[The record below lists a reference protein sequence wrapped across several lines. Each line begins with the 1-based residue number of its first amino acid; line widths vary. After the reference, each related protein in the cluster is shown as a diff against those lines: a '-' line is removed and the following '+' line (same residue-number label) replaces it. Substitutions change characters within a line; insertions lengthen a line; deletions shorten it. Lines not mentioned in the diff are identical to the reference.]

1 MFRGFERG
9 GVVDGRSHGVG
20 DWSWTGV
27 GGCEFEISTQELY
40 SLPKLPAEYMELDN
54 RINAILAEGAE
65 YAPPTSGRNIQPVQL
80 EDLDGDGQEEAVAF
94 FRNMS
99 DERPLKICVFNA
111 TEDSYELGTTIESS
125 GTGIYSVAYSDLNGD
140 GSTEMIVGWRVTTD
154 QQALVVYTFRNKEA
168 VELMRTNYVRYTLAN
183 LDQDQTQEI
192 VVLRAEGETGGIAD
206 YYAWQDSGLAPRIPA
221 RISMTMA
228 ELSQQGR
235 VTLGALQ
242 DGNPAVF
249 VTGVENSAWTVTDIL
264 TLRNG
269 ELTNIAL
276 SDVTGVSGEIA
287 PFRSLYPSDINSDG
301 VTEVPCPVILP
312 GWSADEDSGYYWTDW
327 RGYDTDGTAA
337 TALSTYHD
345 VEDGWYLLLPETW
358 WNQITVLRNVS
369 GDESVVTFFLR
380 GGENILPFMRISAI
394 TGSNR
399 NVKAMRSGRFI
410 LSRQAETIYTAELL
424 EVNED
429 WEFGVTED
437 EVREA
442 FNLITREWMYGDN

>member
-1 MFRGFERG
+1 
-9 GVVDGRSHGVG
+9 
-20 DWSWTGV
+20 
-27 GGCEFEISTQELY
+27 
-40 SLPKLPAEYMELDN
+40 
-54 RINAILAEGAE
+54 
-65 YAPPTSGRNIQPVQL
+65 
-80 EDLDGDGQEEAVAF
+80 
-94 FRNMS
+94 
-99 DERPLKICVFNA
+99 
-111 TEDSYELGTTIESS
+111 
-125 GTGIYSVAYSDLNGD
+125 
-140 GSTEMIVGWRVTTD
+140 
-154 QQALVVYTFRNKEA
+154 

-206 YYAWQDSGLAPRIPA
+206 YYAWQDSGLAPRISA

-242 DGNPAVF
+242 EGVPAVF

-264 TLRNG
+264 ALRNG

-287 PFRSLYPSDINSDG
+287 PFRSLYPADINSDG
-301 VTEVPCPVILP
+301 VTEVPCPVMLP

-327 RGYDTDGTAA
+327 RGYDADGTAV
-337 TALSTYHD
+337 TVLSTYHD

-369 GDESVVTFFLR
+369 GDEAAITFFLR
-380 GGENILPFMRISAI
+380 DGEDVLPFMRISAI

-424 EVNED
+424 EANAD